1 MQTTLRW
8 MIVSCLL
15 ISLAL
20 CSEARAS
27 ERDGIDYYK
36 AHLSE
41 YKGKEIQVLAYDPY
55 DIQEKSIKDGF
66 VYTKIFTQDS
76 IVHCLVKKDR
86 IDAFMRRYKGYDKKI
101 LRGTLEVTERGNP
114 YLVIDG
120 F

>member
-1 MQTTLRW
+1 

-20 CSEARAS
+20 CSESRAS

-41 YKGKEIQVLAYDPY
+41 YKGKEITILAHNPHVVA
-55 DIQEKSIKDGF
+55 EKSIKEGF
-66 VYTKIFTQDS
+66 VVTRIFTADGM
-76 IVHCLVKKDR
+76 IPCLVKKDR
-86 IDAFMRRYKGYDKKI
+86 IDAFMRRYKGYDNKL
-101 LRGTLEVTERGNP
+101 LRGILEVTDRGNP
-114 YLVIDG
+114 YLQIDG